1 MVPIRFPLA
10 RSTRLTILFVSLFAL
25 VLAACSHLVEPPQD
39 MRLVIG
45 LEHLAAGTEEL
56 AEERAEVS
64 PAEREAAYAAL
75 DASAQHLVSLAE
87 ARAAAMAVTAEAAAY
102 GIATAGFLTD
112 FRRNLALLAARDA
125 AAGTYGLLPGY
136 VALRLAAMRDAL
148 GDALYY
154 ERVVLDRSH

>member
-1 MVPIRFPLA
+1 MVPTRFPLA

-45 LEHLAAGTEEL
+45 LEHLAAGTEQL
-56 AEERAEVS
+56 AQERAEAS

-75 DASAQHLVSLAE
+75 DASARHLVSLSA
-87 ARAAAMAVTAEAAAY
+87 ARADAMAINPEAGAY
-102 GIATAGFLTD
+102 DIATAGFLAD

-125 AAGTYGLLPGY
+125 AAGSYGLLPGY
-136 VALRLAAMRDAL
+136 VALRFAAMRDAL
-148 GDALYY
+148 SDALYY